1 MAGYTDPSGEPM
13 LSTVQPF
20 TAVRGRL
27 AFIAIAAV
35 LAMLGATALAGAA
48 APSADAATNFTAQ
61 AKKKCKKVKKPAAKK
76 RCIKRTVRQ
85 LRAAERRDRG
95 KVGVMTRNLYLG
107 ADLGP
112 AIRASSLSAFIE
124 ANGEIMRDVDT
135 NNYPVRVKGLAGEIR
150 SKSPDVVGLQE
161 VSLWRTGELGPPKVK
176 PATPPEEFNT
186 RTVKYDYLDLLMK
199 ELNKGKKRYRVVHVT
214 TEFDFEGPADF
225 DDDVNGFPDINGRL
239 TMRDVIIV
247 KVGSDIRT
255 RNATGGNYST
265 IFAPRVGG
273 PSGLDVTVDRG
284 WGSVE
289 VKVRNSP
296 WFKFVNTHL
305 EAFGDDKNKV
315 VDCMTTPAPEFAS
328 NPVSIRCSQAK
339 ELYETVIAPGDLP
352 VVLTGDIN
360 SDDDSVVD
368 VNCPSAANTD
378 GSLVGN
384 NGGQCGDTF
393 AYNALK
399 TNGMV
404 NVSTSDPM
412 SCCLNDDI
420 LTADNGSPSDFD
432 HHIDHILT
440 DSPARVKKLNS
451 SVSGLAPVNGYWN
464 SDHAGVYSLLRIT
477 P

>member
-1 MAGYTDPSGEPM
+1 MHLTA
-13 LSTVQPF
+13 QPLA
-20 TAVRGRL
+20 AVRGRL
-27 AFIAIAAV
+27 AFIAIAAI
-35 LAMLGATALAGAA
+35 LALVGAAITAGAA
-48 APSADAATNFTAQ
+48 APPADAATNFTAQ
-61 AKKKCKKVKKPAAKK
+61 AKKKCKKVKKPAAKQ
-76 RCIKRTVRQ
+76 RCIKRTVKQLRQ
-85 LRAAERRDRG
+85 RAAEIRDRG

-112 AIRASSLSAFIE
+112 AIRASSLGAFID

-135 NNYPVRVKGLAGEIR
+135 NNYPVRVKGLAAEIKG
-150 SKSPDVVGLQE
+150 KSPDVVGLQE
-161 VSLWRTGELGPPKVK
+161 VSLWRTGPAAPPRNK
-176 PATPPEEFNT
+176 PKDPPESFTAN
-186 RTVKYDYLDLLMK
+186 TVKYDYLDLLMK
-199 ELNKGKKRYRVVHVT
+199 ELNKGKQRYRVVHVT
-214 TEFDFEGPADF
+214 TEFDFEGPADY
-225 DDDVNGFPDINGRL
+225 DNDVNNIGELNGRL
-239 TMRDVIIV
+239 TMRDVILA
-247 KVGSDIRT
+247 KVGSDIQT
-255 RNATGGNYST
+255 RNAQGGNYET
-265 IFAPRVGG
+265 FYAPSI
-273 PSGLDVTVDRG
+273 SGVNVTVDRG

-315 VDCMTTPAPEFAS
+315 VDCMTAPEPEYAG

-339 ELYETVIAPGDLP
+339 ELYENVIAPGDLP

-368 VNCPSAANTD
+368 ADCPSADNLSDT
-378 GSLVGN
+378 LVGN

-404 NVSTSDPM
+404 DVSTSDPM
-412 SCCLNDDI
+412 SCCVNADI
-420 LTADNGSPSDFD
+420 LTADNGSPEDFVK
-432 HHIDHILT
+432 HIDHILT
-440 DSPARVKKLNS
+440 DSPTRVKRLNS
-451 SVSGLAPVNGYWN
+451 SVSGLSPVNGYWN